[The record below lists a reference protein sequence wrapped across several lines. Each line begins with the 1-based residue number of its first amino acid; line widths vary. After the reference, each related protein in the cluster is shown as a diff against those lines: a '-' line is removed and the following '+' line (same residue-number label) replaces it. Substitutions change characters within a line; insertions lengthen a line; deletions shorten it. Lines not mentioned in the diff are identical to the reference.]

1 MNNISDNCKIFAETI
16 EDAALKQIRSLA
28 ECSAYRENKIRIMPD
43 THAGKGCTIGTTMK
57 ITDKITPNLVGV
69 DVSCGVLVVPLKSPI
84 TDFVEFDRH
93 LREVMPSGFAIHEK
107 AICDVELWT
116 RVLDGMRCRDAF
128 DMDYALRS
136 LGTLGGGN
144 HFVEVDVDED
154 GKQYLVIH
162 CGSRNLGVKVANH
175 YQKIAEKQCSKPE
188 GLNDT
193 IARLK
198 AEGREKEIAET
209 IKALNQNKVSKEL
222 SYVSGHAFDDYIH
235 DMIICQRYAR
245 TNRMLIAKRL
255 LGSEIDD
262 YFESL
267 HNYIDCDEMILR
279 KGAVSAKDGELLII
293 PINMCDGS
301 LICRGKGNDDWNF
314 SAPHGAGRLMSRRK
328 AKETISIEDYES
340 TMDGIFTTSVNIDTI
355 DEAPMAYKPMDEI
368 IRCIQD
374 TVEIVKV
381 IKPIYN
387 FKAAEK

>member
-1 MNNISDNCKIFAETI
+1 MIQISDNCKIFAETI
-16 EDAALKQIRSLA
+16 ENAALNQIRSLA
-28 ECSAYRENKIRIMPD
+28 ECPAYRENKIRVMPD

-93 LREVMPSGFAIHEK
+93 LREVMPSGFDIHDNPVV
-107 AICDVELWT
+107 DVAPWT
-116 RVLDGMRCRDAF
+116 KILGGMQCREAF

-144 HFVEVDVDED
+144 HFVEVDIDNE

-188 GLNDT
+188 GLNET

-222 SYVSGHAFDDYIH
+222 SYVSGQAFDDYIH

-255 LGSEIDD
+255 LGSEIDE
-262 YFESL
+262 YFETL

-279 KGAVSAKDGELLII
+279 KGAVSARENERLII
-293 PINMCDGS
+293 PINMRDGS

-314 SAPHGAGRLMSRRK
+314 SAPHGAGRLMSRKK
-328 AKETISIEDYES
+328 AKETLSIEDYQK
-340 TMDGIFTTSVNIDTI
+340 TMDGIFSTSVNLDTI

-368 IRCIQD
+368 IRCIRD